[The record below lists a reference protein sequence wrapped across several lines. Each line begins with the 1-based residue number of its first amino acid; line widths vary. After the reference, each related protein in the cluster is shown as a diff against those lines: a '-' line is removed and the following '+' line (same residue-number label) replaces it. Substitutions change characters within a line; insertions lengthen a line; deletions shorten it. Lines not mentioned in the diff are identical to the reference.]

1 MVTGSEVVV
10 DMYAAYDQEFCIVN
24 MHTQSGV
31 DGHEQ

>member
-10 DMYAAYDQEFCIVN
+10 DMYAEYDQEFCIVN